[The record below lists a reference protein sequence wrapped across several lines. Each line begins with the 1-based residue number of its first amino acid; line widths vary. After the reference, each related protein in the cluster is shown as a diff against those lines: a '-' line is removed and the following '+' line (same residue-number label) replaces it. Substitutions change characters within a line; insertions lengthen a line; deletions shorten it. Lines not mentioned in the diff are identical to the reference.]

1 MAATDLIQSEEVM
14 PSFIFDFRF
23 SVLTKLHWIVCEW
36 FRLAGFIVG
45 QSLQLNL
52 NIDRVLNAG
61 VPVSRCLE
69 YNRILKTII
78 NLHLK
83 VNNTYK

>member
-52 NIDRVLNAG
+52 NIDRVLNARI
-61 VPVSRCLE
+61 PISRRLKHNC
-69 YNRILKTII
+69 ILKTII
-78 NLHLK
+78 DSLLK
-83 VNNTYK
+83 VNDI